1 MDSGAFA
8 TWRAEIGFLTAA
20 QRGLAFFDLALAE
33 ADDPIER
40 RDDEIGET
48 AQPDEKA
55 GAADARIVE
64 EKPEPELLS
73 KIGRDGIAGLGCP
86 HCGDFSIGAWGRAN
100 GMPRY
105 RCKACRKTFTPLTG
119 TPLSGLHYKDR
130 WIDQAR
136 ALICGES
143 IVKAAERCAIDH
155 TTAFRWRHRFLSA
168 LNQDK
173 PKSLSGI
180 VEADETFIL
189 KFFKGQP
196 KGLPRPSRKRGGK
209 ANKRACRRNKS
220 PSSSRATEPAPHS
233 TRSCRGSTQSV

>member
-1 MDSGAFA
+1 M

-48 AQPDEKA
+48 AQPDEMA
-55 GAADARIVE
+55 GVAVAPIVE

-73 KIGRDGIAGLGCP
+73 KVGRDRIAGLGCP
-86 HCGDFSIGAWGRAN
+86 HCGDFAIGTWGRAN

-130 WIDQAR
+130 WNRSGASLDLRKVHREGGGALRDRSHDGVLMELARRRQARTPLHLHVGWLARGSPAGAAR
-136 ALICGES
+136 AL
-143 IVKAAERCAIDH
+143 
-155 TTAFRWRHRFLSA
+155 
-168 LNQDK
+168 Q
-173 PKSLSGI
+173 
-180 VEADETFIL
+180 
-189 KFFKGQP
+189 
-196 KGLPRPSRKRGGK
+196 SR
-209 ANKRACRRNKS
+209 
-220 PSSSRATEPAPHS
+220 
-233 TRSCRGSTQSV
+233 